1 MARYSFLIRL
11 FHSRLS
17 ADLYRRF
24 RRGRDTRR
32 RVPPRSDP
40 YVRNYLI
47 RLLPRVFGVKAN
59 IRIWV
64 DDAGSGKPFALQA
77 IEAFPRPAL
86 ARFLTAPSDHP
97 QPHSADL
104 SVELAWRFHVSGHGM
119 ILGEPPY
126 HAGQPRSDVHQR
138 FVHPFDQLGF
148 DFFQFPAEALLRGL
162 AADAEFTPSRF
173 PANVRETEEVK
184 GFGFA
189 LVSLPAI

>member
-104 SVELAWRFHVSGHGM
+104 SVELARRFHIPRHSM
-119 ILGEPPY
+119 ILGETAD
-126 HAGQPRSDVHQR
+126 HACQPSPRLRQR
-138 FVHPFDQLGF
+138 FVHPFSQLNF
-148 DFFQFPAEALLRGL
+148 DFL
-162 AADAEFTPSRF
+162 
-173 PANVRETEEVK
+173 
-184 GFGFA
+184 
-189 LVSLPAI
+189 